1 MKAETILEAGE
12 PYELTCNA
20 VQKNNINLLVIGNT
34 SINGTLKRLGNFFVT
49 SKIISTA
56 LESRINCMNL
66 IQNELFQELE
76 HAGMVVNPINSCN
89 KLHYQKH

>member
-1 MKAETILEAGE
+1 VKAETILEAGE

-34 SINGTLKRLGNFFVT
+34 SINGTLKRLGNLFVT

-56 LESRINCMNL
+56 LKSRINCMNL

-89 KLHYQKH
+89 KLHQKH

>member
-34 SINGTLKRLGNFFVT
+34 SINGTLKRLGNFFLT
-49 SKIISTA
+49 FKNHSDHSSQKSHKLYEPDSK
-56 LESRINCMNL
+56 
-66 IQNELFQELE
+66 
-76 HAGMVVNPINSCN
+76 
-89 KLHYQKH
+89 